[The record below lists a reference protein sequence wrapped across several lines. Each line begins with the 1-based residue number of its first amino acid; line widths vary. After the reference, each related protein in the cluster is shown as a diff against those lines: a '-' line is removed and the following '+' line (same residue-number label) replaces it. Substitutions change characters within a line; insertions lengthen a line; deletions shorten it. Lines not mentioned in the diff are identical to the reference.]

1 VTGREIGQVGA
12 LWRYPVKSMA
22 AEALDA
28 VDVSWHG
35 LAGDRRWAFVQPDM
49 PRSCFP
55 WLTIR
60 ERPDMSH
67 YVPSFDEPARPD
79 DSRVT
84 VRTPAG
90 RALDVI
96 DEELAD
102 ELGAGTRVIKQN
114 RGVFD
119 TMPLSLI
126 TTRTL
131 ASLGSRMGSELE
143 PLRFRPNLLVDPVS
157 DEPFPEEA
165 WVGSV
170 LRIGGL
176 AMRVDQRDARCV
188 MITIDPQTLERTPA
202 ILRTVAQEREGCLGV
217 YGTVVTPGRV
227 ALGDPVVLGP

>member
-1 VTGREIGQVGA
+1 VAGREIGRVRA

-22 AEALDA
+22 AEPLEA

-49 PRSCFP
+49 PRSGFP